1 MSRRIFA
8 SAGEGRSNNERGA
21 YKDSSFLIFIGRRP
35 VCNKQLVWL
44 LHLHESLTPFSV
56 IEIWTLIYQLWK

>member
-35 VCNKQLVWL
+35 ACNKQLVWL

-56 IEIWTLIYQLWK
+56 T

>member
-21 YKDSSFLIFIGRRP
+21 YKDSSFRIFIGRRP
-35 VCNKQLVWL
+35 VCNKQLMVL
-44 LHLHESLTPFSV
+44 LHLCEPVTPFSV
-56 IEIWTLIYQLWK
+56 I